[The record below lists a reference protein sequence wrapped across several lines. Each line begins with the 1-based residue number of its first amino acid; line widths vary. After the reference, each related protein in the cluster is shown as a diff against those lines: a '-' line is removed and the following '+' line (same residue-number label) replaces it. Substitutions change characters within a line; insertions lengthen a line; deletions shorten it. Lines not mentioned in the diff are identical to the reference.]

1 MARILL
7 PNFSELLQRS
17 YYRRKNQDIISKH
30 ILKRLFFKKKG
41 NIKDYYLSYY
51 CVIIYHIINIY
62 KSKVPYCSKN
72 QFKIFE
78 KFFKR
83 K

>member
-1 MARILL
+1 MARIVL
-7 PNFSELLQRS
+7 PNFSEHLQRS
-17 YYRRKNQDIISKH
+17 YYRRKNQDIISFK
-30 ILKRLFFKKKG
+30 KDYFKKKG

-51 CVIIYHIINIY
+51 CVIIYHIINIF